1 MFFVK
6 DFVHKIHLSPSY
18 LGPQIQSLIKDY
30 LYKTIEG
37 SCTDSGYVISVLDI
51 NNVSEGIISFNGL
64 TTFTIKYKALVL
76 KPYKGEVVEAS
87 VVEMNKM
94 GILASVGPLTIFVSN
109 HQIPPDIQDSGLVKE
124 AVVRLK
130 IIGTKIDSSKI
141 YAVGT
146 LNDEYLGIIS

>member
-6 DFVHKIHLSPSY
+6 DFTHIIYLNPCY
-18 LGPQIQSLIKDY
+18 LGPRIQTLIKDY

-37 SCTDSGYVISVLDI
+37 SCNDSGYVIAVLDI
-51 NNVSEGIISFNGL
+51 DDVSEGIVSLSGQTSFR
-64 TTFTIKYKALVL
+64 IKYKALVL
-76 KPYKGEVVEAS
+76 RPFKGETMEAS

-94 GILASVGPLTIFVSN
+94 GVFASVGPLTIFISN
-109 HQIPPDIQDSGLVKE
+109 HQIPTEIQEGGLIKDS
-124 AVVRLK
+124 VVRLK
-130 IIGTKIDSSKI
+130 IIGTKIDSLKI